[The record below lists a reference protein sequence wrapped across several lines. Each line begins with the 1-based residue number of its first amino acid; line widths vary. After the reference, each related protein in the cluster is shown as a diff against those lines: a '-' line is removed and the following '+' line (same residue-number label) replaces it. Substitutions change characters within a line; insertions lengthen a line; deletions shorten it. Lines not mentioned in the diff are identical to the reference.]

1 MSITASVNKQ
11 TPSLNIA
18 LLFWLLIKNQF
29 IFTPLLL
36 WVLMDPSVYLH
47 TAVSLGVLINNQCVY
62 TPFFFSLDETI
73 VLFKHHPVTVS
84 IESTSVL
91 TYHSVL
97 MSVYQQLVDLHTVV
111 SLLILMKQPV
121 YLYRQCYYD
130 Y

>member
-1 MSITASVNKQ
+1 
-11 TPSLNIA
+11 
-18 LLFWLLIKNQF
+18 
-29 IFTPLLL
+29 
-36 WVLMDPSVYLH
+36 MDPSVYLH

-62 TPFFFSLDETI
+62 TPFFFSFDETI

-97 MSVYQQLVDLHTVV
+97 MSVHQQLVHLHTVV